1 MTGRPETKA
10 AMPDYPPVKRAPD
23 ERCKDGTGGL
33 LIHTRRQAEAG
44 RIKARGVRIP
54 HRGKVR

>member
-23 ERCKDGTGGL
+23 RL
-33 LIHTRRQAEAG
+33 LVHTRRQAEAG